1 MLTFLVRLG
10 QYAIFTGKCLKFLP
24 NIPKRLFEIIKQ
36 MKRIGVDSLLLIAIT
51 SGFTGLVTALQAIYQ
66 TKGFIPLDYIG
77 VMVGKS
83 TMTELAPVL
92 TALVLTGK
100 VGASLTAEIGTMK
113 VTEQIDALKALAVE
127 PHDYLYMPRIV
138 AGLIMVPILTVI
150 ANLLGIVSAYVFSI
164 YQYKINFHT
173 FFSNMQNYFE
183 PFDLWSGLIKSLVFG
198 FIITSVACFCGS
210 LTEGGAEGVGKMT
223 TSSVVYSSILI
234 LIFDFVVAWF
244 LFGV

>member
-1 MLTFLVRLG
+1 
-10 QYAIFTGKCLKFLP
+10 
-24 NIPKRLFEIIKQ
+24 
-36 MKRIGVDSLLLIAIT
+36 MKRIGVDSLLLISIT

-113 VTEQIDALKALAVE
+113 VTEQVDALYSLAIE

-138 AGLIMVPILTVI
+138 AGLVMFPILTI
-150 ANLLGIVSAYVFSI
+150 FANLLGIVSAYFFSVFK
-164 YQYKINFHT
+164 YGMNFST
-173 FFSNMQNYFE
+173 FFTNMQNHFE

-198 FIITSVACFCGS
+198 FVITTVACFCGH
-210 LTEGGAEGVGKMT
+210 LTKGGAEGVGRMT
-223 TSSVVYSSILI
+223 TNSVVYSAILI

-244 LFGV
+244 LFGVS